1 MYYVFSFSG
10 ISIAVSV
17 SVSGQL
23 TPASILPVLDV
34 SSIQAALTLA
44 TGQVYDIQPVGTS
57 SILSYSEG
65 FTCLVN
71 QPLTDSTALDIVNRF
86 TTLFN
91 QKYPGMVIFYPEY
104 VYTSCHILNML
115 KEVVTL
121 ITNEKYR
128 AADEHIKKTVNSFGG
143 VVIW

>member
-1 MYYVFSFSG
+1 MNYVFSFSG
-10 ISIAVSV
+10 FSIAVSV

-34 SSIQAALTLA
+34 SSVQAALTLA
-44 TGQVYDIQPVGTS
+44 TGQVYDIQTVGTS
-57 SILSYSEG
+57 SILSYSQG

-91 QKYPGMVIFYPEY
+91 QKYPGMVIFYPE
-104 VYTSCHILNML
+104 
-115 KEVVTL
+115 
-121 ITNEKYR
+121 
-128 AADEHIKKTVNSFGG
+128 
-143 VVIW
+143 